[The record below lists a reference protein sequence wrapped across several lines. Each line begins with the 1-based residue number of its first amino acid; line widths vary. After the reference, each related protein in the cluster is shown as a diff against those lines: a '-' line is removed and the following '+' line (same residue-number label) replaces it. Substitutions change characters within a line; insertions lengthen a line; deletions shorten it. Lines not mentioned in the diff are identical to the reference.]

1 MTFDIDYNIRDIVYW
16 VNYHN
21 PFVARGVYKTTIE
34 VVRINVT
41 EYNESIGLYEYD
53 VFYSV
58 NINGTMVTVYPD
70 ELFNTPEEAEEKYRR
85 FLDQAKKEMGIIWWL
100 TES

>member
-21 PFVARGVYKTTIE
+21 PFVARGVHKTTIAG
-34 VVRINVT
+34 VRLDVK
-41 EYNESIGLYEYD
+41 EYNESIGLYDYD

-58 NINGTMVTVYPD
+58 IIKGVMVTVYPD
-70 ELFNTPEEAEEKYRR
+70 EIYNTREEAEAKLKELEKQY
-85 FLDQAKKEMGIIWWL
+85 DD
-100 TES
+100 